1 MLTSI
6 LEVGFE
12 TVLYIACDVY
22 SDIAGDIM
30 AERWANR
37 VGGVPRGLLRFLVL
51 NMLVK
56 KPMSG
61 VEIVEVITKETGGRW
76 IPSSGSV
83 YPLLASLHERGFTT
97 ELPSEETGIKRYALT
112 PKGKALFEKQIIF
125 GQKMLNKLEF
135 LVPLLIG
142 KFQFDPTDEKILART
157 KEPAQ
162 RVVRTLL
169 DLRAEK
175 KYLITEQVSE
185 EIERILNKCADEL
198 EAIVRNI
205 REKNGPQVVRA
216 TDKL

>member
-1 MLTSI
+1 
-6 LEVGFE
+6 
-12 TVLYIACDVY
+12 
-22 SDIAGDIM
+22 M
-30 AERWANR
+30 AEIWAKR

-83 YPLLASLHERGFTT
+83 YPLLAWLHDKGFTT
-97 ELPSEETGIKRYALT
+97 ELPSEETGTKRYALT
-112 PKGKALFEKQIIF
+112 AKGTALFEKQVIF
-125 GQKMLNKLEF
+125 GQKMLNKLKF

-142 KFQFDPTDEKILART
+142 KFQFDPTDEKLLART

-169 DLRAEK
+169 DLRGEK
-175 KYLITEQVSE
+175 KHLITEQVSKD
-185 EIERILNKCADEL
+185 IERILNQCADEL
-198 EAIVRNI
+198 EAIVQRI
-205 REKNGPQVVRA
+205 REKKGSQVVSA
-216 TDKL
+216 ANKS

>member
-1 MLTSI
+1 M
-6 LEVGFE
+6 
-12 TVLYIACDVY
+12 
-22 SDIAGDIM
+22 M

-51 NMLVK
+51 NMLSK

-83 YPLLASLHERGFTT
+83 YPLLAWLHDRGFTN
-97 ELPSEETGIKRYALT
+97 ELPSEEMGLKRYALT
-112 PKGKALFEKQIIF
+112 AKGKALFEKQISF
-125 GQKMLNKLEF
+125 GQKLLKKLEF

-142 KFQFDPTDEKILART
+142 KFQFDPNDEKILLRT

-162 RVVRTLL
+162 RVVKTLL

-175 KYLITEQVSE
+175 DYQITEQNSKD
-185 EIERILNKCADEL
+185 IERILNKCADEL
-198 EAIVRNI
+198 ETIVHRVH
-205 REKNGPQVVRA
+205 EKNSPQLVSA
-216 TDKL
+216 DSKL